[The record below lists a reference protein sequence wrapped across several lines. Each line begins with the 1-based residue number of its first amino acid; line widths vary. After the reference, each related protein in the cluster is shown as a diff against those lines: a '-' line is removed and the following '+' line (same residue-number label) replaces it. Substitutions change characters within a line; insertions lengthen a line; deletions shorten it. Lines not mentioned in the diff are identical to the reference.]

1 MAEDKKTFLQG
12 KMNQDIDDRILPNG
26 EYRSAQNIQ
35 VTTSEG
41 SDVGSIQ
48 NILGNTRIINSVL
61 DQYIDLENIG
71 CFFDEKN
78 NKIFYFVTNYTCP
91 NPEDTGL
98 VGGVLG
104 PETAEQFALRT
115 GDNLFCGI
123 FMTTKADGD
132 LFPQAVLLA
141 QGLFFNFSKTH
152 LITGVNLLEELLFFT
167 DGLNQ
172 PRKINVSIAADN
184 PPNISQNIPGHYNK
198 EDKVSVAKFAPFMP
212 PLLLDYDTTT
222 LNGNPQATTTDNF
235 GNVTNVHPTSS
246 MELSSQ
252 NNFPEDF
259 LREKFVRFSY
269 RYKFIDGEYSTI
281 APFTQICFIPKTT
294 SYNITQLQ
302 KVFKKGEVYFQDT
315 SGIADGMVND
325 VTAVNLNIILP
336 SRKVKTDL
344 DITAIEIL
352 YKESDNNLI
361 RAVELKDIDDTD
373 SANGVY
379 QFKYK
384 STLPYKT
391 LPQDQ
396 LTRVYDNVPLNAKAQ
411 EIISN
416 RVVYGNYVEQRKLPT
431 QAGQKAPGINFSVG
445 TSAKFDTEASFGNAD
460 FNNYY
465 LHKEYP
471 FHSVKQRRTYEIG
484 VVLSDKFG
492 RQSPVLTSASGISS
506 INIAAKDQNFNSSS
520 WDVGDSADPNSAGGT
535 VIANQSPGD
544 ENYCGDALTV
554 TFNEEIPNAY
564 AKSTFI
570 PINENGISTVTYA
583 NNLFKTIFATD
594 PNLQGGGQS
603 GTGILLG
610 ELFYYSAVS
619 YGRVQEGVS
628 DFLYLD
634 ATLQTVLTG
643 YNEVFL
649 RYSVNTSSNP
659 ATLTLIHKVSLNFT
673 TGAIEGITTTEES
686 IFQGNLIGASTPVSV
701 GSANDVVNI
710 TVATT
715 VVTPNQTAITSGDF
729 SGMFRLFIENFTQ
742 TDLFQVGDYLKGQD
756 TDFVK
761 ILAIESAGGN
771 LSLYTEGPASLLYQ
785 NYTGDPASPV
795 FTNVDTYGFFKYN
808 LTPHGW
814 YSYRV
819 VVKQTEQEYY
829 NVYAPGA
836 ISFDNDQDENKTYIP
851 ITSDSINK
859 ITRDIEFTNTQ
870 EQGLST
876 SKNRVYPKVIPAKE
890 NVSEGHSATD
900 ANALS
905 KQSDADLIDVI
916 SIGTAKEQGLKN
928 DNENVFDFVYE
939 SNKNTL
945 MAQLPYGDDNN
956 FIGASVDSGFV
967 GTTRTIITTD
977 TTSDSQLT
985 FGNIKL
991 KNRGKNLVFQDTA
1004 AGTRNPVYATA
1015 FPVGDYLKGENKDLV
1030 KIIKVTIASDIV
1042 TVECDGAI
1050 KKLGDAEDGKDIPV
1064 SMDIKVFSYK
1074 YGSQDR
1080 ISVFETKPFESVL
1093 DIYYETSTAGLVH
1106 ELNEAVSFPSTVKS
1120 LNLIDINFDESVNYF
1135 DSNGSWNNEE
1145 VATIQLLDQF
1155 ENELTAGTSPSQINP
1170 EVDSDNIST
1179 FCKIISQEGRMI
1191 NSNGTPI
1198 QPVEVD
1204 RFVIILD
1211 PNDNKF
1217 KIKPKLNTGNFVYFP
1232 SNYPI
1237 GYNFLIEVTNN
1248 DGEVE
1253 ILQASIS
1260 LVNVAP
1266 DTSATPNSFTTI
1278 GAEPG
1283 TVIFEFDATNG
1294 SSAGSSYDQLGLR
1307 YQDASLGNNLFSTA
1321 TIGFDTNGDSA
1332 IDFGGQGI
1340 QFAEGQSFVVNDLQQ
1355 VLFDTDGNVRPEVL
1369 IDNSTGDISLTE
1381 LHTGTFA
1388 ANLRI
1393 EVIDS
1398 NDFGLISSDPN
1409 GAQVGGLSFPH
1420 ELFLVV
1426 NDGLIVLEPDTAIVS
1441 NSSFTDVNGSIV
1453 DVLDRSGSDVGL
1465 LNTTFA
1471 TGVFNNYWS
1480 NFLTQEQIDG
1490 GMTEIPN
1497 PLGTTGIFLF
1507 SHVVVGFDTSNA
1519 SEQRVKTAFGLK
1531 VVDDVP
1537 RIVRYQ
1543 VTLQTDPDFNP
1554 NEYPN
1559 ISFGGRHRVYQ
1570 NHWLASETTDLDN
1583 EYPGGYIYATDT
1595 EPGNNLFNP
1604 SGNDITEV
1612 GLASDIDGR
1621 PDNVG
1626 NPQRYL
1632 PTIISEIDP
1641 DQVLWNRDQ
1650 GIGSLPFGNNT
1661 ESTGYFRVY
1670 GDGENESAGVAIPS
1684 ERYGDFNEPKTF
1696 LYKAHDTVDLGGITY
1711 NILYEI
1717 KVSTAVFT
1725 FDAELG
1731 KVFLC
1736 RAPNGE

>member
-61 DQYIDLENIG
+61 DQYSDLENIG

-132 LFPQAVLLA
+132 LFPQPVLLA

-212 PLLLDYDTTT
+212 PLLLDYNTTT
-222 LNGNPQATTTDNF
+222 LNGNAQATTTDDF

-336 SRKVKTDL
+336 SRKIKTDL

-396 LTRVYDNVPLNAKAQ
+396 LTRVYDNIPLSAKAQ

-492 RQSPVLTSASGISS
+492 RQSPVITSASGVSS

-520 WDVGDSADPNSAGGT
+520 WDVGNSTDANSAGGT
-535 VIANQSPGD
+535 VIADQSPGD
-544 ENYCGDALTV
+544 ENYCGDALTL

-570 PINENGISTVTYA
+570 PINESGISTVTYA

-594 PNLQGGGQS
+594 PLLQGGGTS
-603 GTGILLG
+603 GTGVILG
-610 ELFYYSAVS
+610 ELFYYSTTS
-619 YGRVQEGVS
+619 YGRVQDGVS

-686 IFQGNLIGASTPVSV
+686 IFQSNLIGLSAPVSV
-701 GSANDVVNI
+701 GSANDIVNI
-710 TVATT
+710 TPAVT

-729 SGMFRLFIENFTQ
+729 SDMFRLFIENFTQ

-890 NVSEGHSATD
+890 NTSEGHSATD

-905 KQSDADLIDVI
+905 KQSDSDLIDVI

-977 TTSDSQLT
+977 TTADSQLT

-991 KNRGKNLVFQDTA
+991 KNRGKNLVFEDTSFA
-1004 AGTRNPVYATA
+1004 SRTPVYATA

-1030 KIIKVTIASDIV
+1030 KIIKVTIASNIV

-1179 FCKIISQEGRMI
+1179 FCKIISQQGRMI
-1191 NSNGTPI
+1191 SNSGTPI
-1198 QPVEVD
+1198 QPLEVD

-1232 SNYPI
+1232 NNYPI
-1237 GYNFLIEVTNN
+1237 GYDFLIEVTNN

-1260 LVNVAP
+1260 LGNVAP
-1266 DTSATPNSFTTI
+1266 DTSATPSSFTTI

-1283 TVIFEFDATNG
+1283 AVIFEFTAKNG
-1294 SSAGSSYDQLGLR
+1294 SSAGSSYNQLGLF
-1307 YQDASLGNNLFSTA
+1307 YQDAGIGDDFTNLITM
-1321 TIGFDTNGDSA
+1321 GFDVNGNSTTDQLA
-1332 IDFGGQGI
+1332 IVPQGSGI
-1340 QFAEGQSFVVNDLQQ
+1340 TVQRQQ

-1369 IDNSTGDISLTE
+1369 IDNATGDISLTE
-1381 LHTGTFA
+1381 LHSGNFA

-1409 GAQVGGLSFPH
+1409 GAQVGGLSFVH

-1426 NDGLIVLEPDTAIVS
+1426 NDGLIVIEPDTLLESATS
-1441 NSSFTDVNGSIV
+1441 TFTDVNNVVV
-1453 DVLDRSGSDVGL
+1453 DVFDRSGSDIL
-1465 LNTTFA
+1465 L
-1471 TGVFNNYWS
+1471 TGDSNYSTGIFNNYWS
-1480 NFLTQEQIDG
+1480 NFLTAEQIQG
-1490 GMTEIPN
+1490 GMSEIPEEN
-1497 PLGTTGIFLF
+1497 IGIFLW
-1507 SHVVVGFDTSNA
+1507 SKVGMHQGGSTQDATYNRLKAAYALRVDNEVPKIIKYTA
-1519 SEQRVKTAFGLK
+1519 SQQDITYPGLGE
-1531 VVDDVP
+1531 
-1537 RIVRYQ
+1537 
-1543 VTLQTDPDFNP
+1543 PDGAN
-1554 NEYPN
+1554 
-1559 ISFGGRHRVYQ
+1559 SARVYQ
-1570 NHWLASETTDLDN
+1570 NHWLASSTTDLDLQ
-1583 EYPGGYIYATDT
+1583 YPGGYIYATDVHRSHQ
-1595 EPGNNLFNP
+1595 LVSY
-1604 SGNDITEV
+1604 SGNDMTKV
-1612 GLASDIDGR
+1612 GLSSDIDGQ
-1621 PDNVG
+1621 PDAVS

-1641 DQVLWNRDQ
+1641 SQELWNRNDPSGFYPYGNTPDQ
-1650 GIGSLPFGNNT
+1650 Q
-1661 ESTGYFRVY
+1661 GYFRVY
-1670 GDGENESAGVAIPS
+1670 GNGEDESAGIAIPS
-1684 ERYGDFNEPKTF
+1684 ERQGEYNEPKTF
-1696 LYKAHDTVDLGGITY
+1696 LYKAHDTVPLGGIIY

-1717 KVSTAVFT
+1717 RVVQTNPPFVANT
-1725 FDAELG
+1725 LEMG

-1736 RAPNGE
+1736 RASDFS

>member
-61 DQYIDLENIG
+61 DQYSDLENIG

-98 VGGVLG
+98 IGGVLG

-123 FMTTKADGD
+123 FMTTRADGTS
-132 LFPQAVLLA
+132 FPQVVLLA
-141 QGLFFNFSKTH
+141 QGLFLNFSKTH
-152 LITGVNLLEELLFFT
+152 LITGVNLLEDLLFFT

-198 EDKVSVAKFAPFMP
+198 EDKISVAKFAPFMP
-212 PLLLDYDTTT
+212 PLLLDYNTTT
-222 LNGNPQATTTDNF
+222 LNGNPQATTTDDL
-235 GNVTNVHPTSS
+235 GNVTNVPPTAS

-325 VTAVNLNIILP
+325 VTAVNLNIVLP
-336 SRKVKTDL
+336 SKKIKTDL
-344 DITAIEIL
+344 DIVAIEIL

-373 SANGVY
+373 SVNGVY

-396 LTRVYDNVPLNAKAQ
+396 LTRVYDNVPLSAKAQ

-431 QAGQKAPGINFSVG
+431 QAGQKAPGINFAVG

-492 RQSPVLTSASGISS
+492 RQSPVITSASGVSS
-506 INIAAKDQNFNSSS
+506 INISAKDQNFNSSS
-520 WDVGDSADPNSAGGT
+520 WDNDGVVTPE
-535 VIANQSPGD
+535 VSPGD

-564 AKSTFI
+564 AKSTI
-570 PINENGISTVTYA
+570 IGIN
-583 NNLFKTIFATD
+583 
-594 PNLQGGGQS
+594 Q
-603 GTGILLG
+603 
-610 ELFYYSAVS
+610 
-619 YGRVQEGVS
+619 
-628 DFLYLD
+628 
-634 ATLQTVLTG
+634 
-643 YNEVFL
+643 
-649 RYSVNTSSNP
+649 
-659 ATLTLIHKVSLNFT
+659 
-673 TGAIEGITTTEES
+673 TTTTS
-686 IFQGNLIGASTPVSV
+686 
-701 GSANDVVNI
+701 
-710 TVATT
+710 
-715 VVTPNQTAITSGDF
+715 VVTPFQTVITSGDL
-729 SGMFRLFIENFTQ
+729 SGMFRLFIENFSQ

-761 ILAIESAGGN
+761 ILVIDSTDGN

-785 NYTGDPASPV
+785 NYTGDSASPV
-795 FTNVDTYGFFKYN
+795 FNDLDTYGFFKYN

-890 NVSEGHSATD
+890 NASEGHSATD

-991 KNRGKNLVFQDTA
+991 KNRGKSLVFEDTSFA
-1004 AGTRNPVYATA
+1004 SRTPVYATA

-1030 KIIKVTIASDIV
+1030 KIIKVTIASNIV
-1042 TVECDGAI
+1042 TIECDGAI

-1106 ELNEAVSFPSTVKS
+1106 ELNEALSFPSTVKS
-1120 LNLIDINFDESVNYF
+1120 LNLIDVNFDESVSYF
-1135 DSNGSWNNEE
+1135 DNNGSWNNEK

-1155 ENELTAGTSPSQINP
+1155 QNELTAGASPSQINP
-1170 EVDSDNIST
+1170 EVDSDDIST
-1179 FCKIISQEGRMI
+1179 FCRIVSQQGRMI
-1191 NSNGTPI
+1191 NANGTPI

-1232 SNYPI
+1232 NNYPI
-1237 GYNFLIEVTNN
+1237 GYDFLIEVTNN

-1253 ILQASIS
+1253 TLQASIS
-1260 LVNVAP
+1260 LENIAP
-1266 DTSATPNSFTTI
+1266 NTSATPNNFTTI

-1307 YQDASLGNNLFSTA
+1307 YQDVSLGDNLFSTA

-1369 IDNSTGDISLTE
+1369 IDNATGDISLTE

-1388 ANLRI
+1388 ANLQI

-1398 NDFGLISSDPN
+1398 TDFGLISSDPN
-1409 GAQVGGLSFPH
+1409 GAQVGGLSFVH

-1441 NSSFTDVNGSIV
+1441 NSGTFTDANGTVVNV
-1453 DVLDRSGSDVGL
+1453 FDRSGSDVGL
-1465 LNTTFA
+1465 INTTYA

-1480 NFLTQEQIDG
+1480 NNLTQEQIDG
-1490 GMTEIPN
+1490 GMTVIDD
-1497 PLGTTGIFLF
+1497 PLETTGIFLF
-1507 SHVVVGFDTSNA
+1507 SHVNAGFDSSNA
-1519 SEQRVKTAFGLK
+1519 SEQRVKKAFGLK
-1531 VVDDVP
+1531 VIDDVP

-1543 VTLQTDPDFNP
+1543 VTLQTGGDFNTSY
-1554 NEYPN
+1554 NV
-1559 ISFGGRHRVYQ
+1559 GGTNRVYQ

-1595 EPGNNLFNP
+1595 EPGNNLLST
-1604 SGNDITEV
+1604 SGNNISEV

-1632 PTIISEIDP
+1632 PKIISEIDP

-1650 GIGSLPFGNNT
+1650 GIGSLPFGNDT
-1661 ESTGYFRVY
+1661 GLTGYFRVY

-1684 ERYGDFNEPKTF
+1684 ERQGEFNEPKTF
-1696 LYKAHDTVDLGGITY
+1696 LYKAYDTVPLGGITY

-1725 FDAELG
+1725 FNAELG

-1736 RAPNGE
+1736 RAPNS